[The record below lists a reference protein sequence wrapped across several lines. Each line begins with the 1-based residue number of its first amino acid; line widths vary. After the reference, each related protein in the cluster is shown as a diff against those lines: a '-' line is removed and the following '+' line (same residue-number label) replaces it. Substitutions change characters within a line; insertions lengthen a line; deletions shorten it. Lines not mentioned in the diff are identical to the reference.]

1 MKTED
6 LITIFAAGVLAYVA
20 WKTFG
25 KTATTGNGIKPNAPP
40 ANVNVSNGYAVEI
53 ANNADPTEPGWGW
66 KYYTNGVAI
75 SPDGT
80 YYMNDKP
87 VWNF

>member
-6 LITIFAAGVLAYVA
+6 LITLGAAAILAYVA
-20 WKTFG
+20 YRTFMPQGG
-25 KTATTGNGIKPNAPP
+25 KIP
-40 ANVNVSNGYAVEI
+40 ANAAPARGAPATQYAQEI
-53 ANNADPTEPGWGW
+53 TNNADPTEPGWGW

-80 YYMNDKP
+80 YYLNEKP

>member
-6 LITIFAAGVLAYVA
+6 LITLAAAAVLAYVA
-20 WKTFG
+20 YKTFARN
-25 KTATTGNGIKPNAPP
+25 KTGIAANAAPARITPATNQYAQEIK
-40 ANVNVSNGYAVEI
+40 
-53 ANNADPTEPGWGW
+53 NNADPGEPGWGW

-80 YYMNDKP
+80 YYLNEQP
-87 VWNF
+87 VWNL

>member
-6 LITIFAAGVLAYVA
+6 LITLGAATILAYVA
-20 WKTFG
+20 YKTFTKG
-25 KTATTGNGIKPNAPP
+25 ASVP
-40 ANVNVSNGYAVEI
+40 ANAAPARITPAANGYAQEI
-53 ANNADPTEPGWGW
+53 VNNADPTEPGWGW

-80 YYMNDKP
+80 YYLNEKP